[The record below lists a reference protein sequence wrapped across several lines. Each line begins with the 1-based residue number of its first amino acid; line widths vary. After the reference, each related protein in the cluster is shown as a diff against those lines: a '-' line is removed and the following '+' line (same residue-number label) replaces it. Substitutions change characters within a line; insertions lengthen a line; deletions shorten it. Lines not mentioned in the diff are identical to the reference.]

1 MTDLPNYVEP
11 SSCKDQYERVKF
23 HFPFYRTELAMFD
36 AKLSGIGYNEHK
48 LNELKTSLVKVEDIR
63 KAFSASPA
71 WKQMWGNVESLLRS
85 FVFKELVCTS
95 TIRGL
100 NYKLEED
107 MWSDYTS
114 KMEFAILGLLWCAG
128 SQY

>member
-1 MTDLPNYVEP
+1 
-11 SSCKDQYERVKF
+11 
-23 HFPFYRTELAMFD
+23 
-36 AKLSGIGYNEHK
+36 
-48 LNELKTSLVKVEDIR
+48 VEDIR

-71 WKQMWGNVESLLRS
+71 WRQMWSSVESLLRS
-85 FVFKELVCTS
+85 FVFKELVVTS
-95 TIRGL
+95 TVRGL

-114 KMEFAILGLLWCAG
+114 KMEFAILGLLWCNG